1 LWLPGTLAIFG
12 PTGTAAFHDSG
23 WCQAA
28 GRASHVARKL
38 TAYAPALLWAALIAL
53 MAGASELPATP
64 GVPYFDKL
72 AHFAVYAVLGLLLG
86 RGWVVAG
93 RRPAWPW
100 LLLFALLLGVT
111 DELRQAQIPERSAE
125 LADWVA
131 DALGAATGFL
141 IAVRIARRR
150 HGTQKS

>member
-1 LWLPGTLAIFG
+1 
-12 PTGTAAFHDSG
+12 
-23 WCQAA
+23 
-28 GRASHVARKL
+28 
-38 TAYAPALLWAALIAL
+38 
-53 MAGASELPATP
+53 
-64 GVPYFDKL
+64 
-72 AHFAVYAVLGLLLG
+72 
-86 RGWVVAG
+86 VAG